1 MAIRTRRDSPTGLR
15 EWIGMPL
22 EWLAGQTARFSGW
35 FNQER
40 WTNLIIILALVL
52 ANLVILSFFLQGQD
66 NRAIAFTILL
76 LAVPL
81 AIAIPEISIAL
92 FIVAGT
98 GLIVNAFYYAAP
110 GIGTGV
116 RTLTFTFFGIVCLRA
131 IYEYLRISPAE
142 RPRLWSWFIAILVVF
157 WVYYM
162 FHVGYIWI
170 FRWDD
175 LPPSIPEVVLGYYE
189 QGLFRYFDAHML
201 WIGVLPLMIVLRDL
215 ERAKRVLAVIGVVT
229 FLGVASLI
237 WEYFAPLP
245 MFWKVVFQI
254 HAAGETAEGYRV
266 RDPAVMY
273 LMVIGLFYAL
283 YGIGFYRG
291 WRTALAVIYI
301 FCAVYGVLITK
312 NRALWAALMAV
323 VPFAVLWKPA
333 AIQARQAVAFATIAL
348 LIGAGMFHPT
358 FNQIVTQKID
368 ETMQRWQLNYAYGGD
383 PRNDPSYQ
391 ARLREKEAWEFK
403 MQTLTVTER
412 LFGKGLEEPYG
423 RYLSL
428 YHVDARFNNP
438 RFTKLYIEKSSMHFP
453 WLLRQLHI
461 GIIGTA
467 LLALVLAAAL
477 IRTAQ
482 AFLVINDP
490 FIRMLMMGI
499 GAGTVAAIGY
509 DMIHSGTL
517 STQPVLPAVLMWA
530 YVELAFHW
538 QRTGQLSHSES

>member
-1 MAIRTRRDSPTGLR
+1 MAIRTRRDYPVGIR

-22 EWLAGQTARFSGW
+22 EWLAGIVARISGW

-40 WTNLIIILALVL
+40 WTNLLVILALVL

-81 AIAIPEISIAL
+81 AIAIPELSIAL
-92 FIVAGT
+92 FIIAGT

-116 RTLTFTFFGIVCLRA
+116 RTITFTFFGIVCLRA
-131 IYEYLRISPAE
+131 IYEYLRMPAAE
-142 RPRLWSWFIAILVVF
+142 RPRLWSWFVVILVVF

-170 FRWDD
+170 FRWDAI
-175 LPPSIPEVVLGYYE
+175 PPSIPEAVLGYY
-189 QGLFRYFDAHML
+189 QRGLFRYFDAHML
-201 WIGVLPLMIVLRDL
+201 WIGVLPLIILLRDIR
-215 ERAKRVLAVIGVVT
+215 RAKRVLLIIGGIT
-229 FLGVASLI
+229 FLGVATLI

-254 HAAGETAEGYRV
+254 QAAGETAEGYRV

-283 YGIGFYRG
+283 YGIGYFRG
-291 WRTALAVIYI
+291 WQTALAVIYI
-301 FCAVYGVLITK
+301 ACAVYGVLITK

-323 VPFAVLWKPA
+323 VPFAILWKPA
-333 AIQARQAVAFATIAL
+333 AVQARQLWVAGVIL
-348 LIGAGMFHPT
+348 LLGAAGMLHPT
-358 FNQIVTQKID
+358 FNRIVSQKVE
-368 ETMQRWQLNYAYGGD
+368 ETAARWQLNYAYGGD

-403 MQTLTVTER
+403 MQTLTTTER

-428 YHVDARFNNP
+428 YHVDSRFNNP
-438 RFTKLYIEKSSMHFP
+438 RFTRLYIEKTSMHFP

-467 LLALVLAAAL
+467 LLAILLAASL
-477 IRTAQ
+477 IRIAQ
-482 AFLVINDP
+482 AFLTIHVP
-490 FIRMLMMGI
+490 AIRMLMMGI

-517 STQPVLPAVLMWA
+517 STQPVLPVILMWA
-530 YVELAFHW
+530 FVDVAFHW
-538 QRTGQLSHSES
+538 QRTGQLEGMKA